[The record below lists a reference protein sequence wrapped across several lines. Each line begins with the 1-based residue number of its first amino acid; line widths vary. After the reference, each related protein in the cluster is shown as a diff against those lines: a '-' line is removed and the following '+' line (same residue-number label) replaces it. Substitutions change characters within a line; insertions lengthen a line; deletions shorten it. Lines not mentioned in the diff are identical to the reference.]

1 MYTDIP
7 GAFCTSFG
15 LTLKSKDVGRGPGWQ
30 CGQIGAAA
38 AGACRAGGA
47 GEVPAEPHA
56 GGRFV
61 VGCRSCG
68 SSPAQP
74 GVPGALRVLWEGQGG
89 FLTSQ
94 IGNCQK

>member
-1 MYTDIP
+1 MWDNVLAGSGGRLGVLRQVP
-7 GAFCTSFG
+7 
-15 LTLKSKDVGRGPGWQ
+15 VGQVVQERLLQ
-30 CGQIGAAA
+30 NLAL
-38 AGACRAGGA
+38 
-47 GEVPAEPHA
+47 

-68 SSPAQP
+68 ASPAQP